1 MIEQIKK
8 NIYLFK
14 NNWDEYSIEQGQV
27 YNIEQKFDSKMDVE
41 E

>member
-8 NIYLFK
+8 NISLFK
-14 NNWDEYSIEQGQV
+14 NNWDEYPVEQGQV
-27 YNIEQKFDSKMDVE
+27 YNIEQKFDNKMDVE